1 MHFHTLLHC
10 YGFNSKGQKV
20 TKQLYPYLIVPH
32 ISEAVTQ
39 SNLLFLVSSII
50 DILKLWKYSQLKL
63 L

>member
-50 DILKLWKYSQLKL
+50 DILKL
-63 L
+63 